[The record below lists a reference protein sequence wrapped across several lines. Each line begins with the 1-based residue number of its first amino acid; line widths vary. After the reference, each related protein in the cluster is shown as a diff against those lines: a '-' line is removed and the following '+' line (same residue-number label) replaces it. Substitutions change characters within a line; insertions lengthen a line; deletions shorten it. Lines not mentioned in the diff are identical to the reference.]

1 MKRTVFIRLLMHLT
15 LAMILITIVAGTVV
29 YGYMDRMLKRE
40 VSRSNIE
47 VLGQTRKIV
56 ENALVEV
63 QQAASSLAINKDI
76 QRAIGLDWDVN
87 ADYRLL
93 ESINDSFR
101 DKVTSSAYI
110 HSVYLYSGRNGK
122 VISNS
127 GMTDLASFW
136 HKDAVIPF
144 MNGAKTSAWFETNPI
159 VYAQGTKDNVLS
171 YMIGVPLNALTK
183 TGVLVVNLKEDLLY
197 DAVVNTNNRKLG
209 NVAILNAAG
218 NVLSYKDKELL
229 FTRFEA
235 ADADKL
241 ANGREGY
248 FFKDVNG
255 TDTFVSYMTSDF
267 NGWQYVTFNPS
278 REVFKQSR
286 AVLGVTL
293 TVSGLCFAVG
303 IALMVLVSGRYY
315 LPIKRM
321 VQAIAQRA
329 EPAAGGYK
337 DEFSFISGSFDQLWT
352 LNGEFQEKLKV
363 TEIVMREQF
372 LLHLLLGKPATQE
385 EAVRDLDYYRI
396 PLHPERIAVLVVQ
409 TSAPEEDGDSP
420 DSNRSLLPYRIR
432 SICEQ
437 IVGGFEGGV
446 VVNQVQK
453 FDVVVL
459 NFAEGASKESASLA
473 AKTIA
478 MSIQSAIAEQTG
490 LRTTIGIGGY
500 YEKVADVSLS
510 YHEAVD
516 ALLLERMSGAGTIV
530 AFQDLL
536 ASQAN
541 RNTFIAYRSQADK
554 LFIELKGGSLDKSLA
569 IKADIF
575 EKLGGDDSLGYHYKN
590 MILTYIVNGIVTVI
604 FELNGTVEDVFGP
617 DYNLYYDY
625 GKQSSLSGIS
635 AWFDDM
641 IGRTCRFIQHKREHK
656 NADFM
661 DKVTAYIR
669 DRSGEP
675 LSVQAVAE
683 TVYMNANYFS
693 KLFKETTGKTFVE
706 FLTEVRVQDACAL
719 LSGTDKTVSDIA
731 EISGF
736 GTKLNLI
743 RAFKKHLGM
752 TPTDYRKNGIM
763 ERLETGGKP
772 VFDPNVRN

>member
-1 MKRTVFIRLLMHLT
+1 
-15 LAMILITIVAGTVV
+15 
-29 YGYMDRMLKRE
+29 
-40 VSRSNIE
+40 
-47 VLGQTRKIV
+47 
-56 ENALVEV
+56 
-63 QQAASSLAINKDI
+63 
-76 QRAIGLDWDVN
+76 
-87 ADYRLL
+87 
-93 ESINDSFR
+93 
-101 DKVTSSAYI
+101 
-110 HSVYLYSGRNGK
+110 
-122 VISNS
+122 
-127 GMTDLASFW
+127 
-136 HKDAVIPF
+136 
-144 MNGAKTSAWFETNPI
+144 
-159 VYAQGTKDNVLS
+159 
-171 YMIGVPLNALTK
+171 
-183 TGVLVVNLKEDLLY
+183 
-197 DAVVNTNNRKLG
+197 
-209 NVAILNAAG
+209 
-218 NVLSYKDKELL
+218 KELL

-241 ANGREGY
+241 KDGREGY
-248 FFKDVNG
+248 FFKEVNG
-255 TDTFVSYMTSDF
+255 TDTFVSFMTSEF

-303 IALMVLVSGRYY
+303 LALMILVSGRYY
-315 LPIKRM
+315 RPIKRM

-337 DEFSFISGSFDQLWT
+337 DEFSFIRGSFDQLWT
-352 LNGEFQEKLKV
+352 LNGEFREKLKE
-363 TEIVMREQF
+363 TEIVMREHF

-385 EAVRDLDYYRI
+385 EAIRDLDYYRI

-409 TSAPEEDGDSP
+409 TSAPEEDGGSP

-437 IVGGFEGGV
+437 IAGGHEGGV
-446 VVNQVQK
+446 VVTQVQK
-453 FDVVVL
+453 LDVVVL
-459 NFAEGASKESASLA
+459 NFAEGSSKESASLA

-478 MSIQSAIAEQTG
+478 MTIQSAIAEQTG
-490 LRTTIGIGGY
+490 LKTTIGIGGY

-575 EKLGGDDSLGYHYKN
+575 QRLGGDDSLGYHYKN

-604 FELNGTVEDVFGP
+604 FELNGTVEHVFGA
-617 DYNLYYDY
+617 DYNMYYDY
-625 GKQSSLSGIS
+625 GKQSSLTGIS

-675 LSVQAVAE
+675 LHVQSVAE

-706 FLTEVRVQDACAL
+706 FLTEVRVQNACAML
-719 LSGTDKTVSDIA
+719 RGTDKTVTDIA
-731 EISGF
+731 ELSGF

-743 RAFKKHLGM
+743 RAFKKHLGI
-752 TPTDYRKNGIM
+752 TPTDYRKNRIM
-763 ERLETGGKP
+763 ERLENGGKP
-772 VFDPNVRN
+772 VFDPNVRNGYPTE